1 MSETLQRPV
10 VDLTTTTLPPVG
22 VAEMIRVLAGDLPQV
37 GVTFEPDLALLWI
50 DLLPEPKPVFTMSCI
65 ASVAAIQEAVIAY
78 NAGGPLEPIRFLAY
92 RAKGEVFSLG
102 GDLDYYLGCLAA
114 GDRDGLERYARLA
127 TQVIELNTNGL
138 GGQVITLSTI
148 HARALGG
155 GIDPARACNV
165 MVAEDRANFSYP
177 EVHYNHFPISA
188 VPVLIRRAGA
198 IEAERILTSGDVYSP
213 EEFLAKGVLDAVVP
227 AGGGEDW
234 IRKYVEKAST
244 SHRARVMLFEAFNR
258 RFGNLKVELA
268 DAAALWVD
276 HIMGLS
282 AIEVAKLQRIAN
294 AQNRMLTRRGRDAAA
309 AA

>member
-1 MSETLQRPV
+1 MSDTLQRPV
-10 VDLTTTTLPPVG
+10 VDRPTPMLAPVG
-22 VAEMIRVLAGDLPQV
+22 VADAIRALAGDLPQV
-37 GVTFEPDLALLWI
+37 DISFEPALSLLWI
-50 DLLPEPKPVFTMSCI
+50 DLAPEPKPVFTMECI
-65 ASVAAIQEAVIAY
+65 ASVAAVQEAVMAH
-78 NAGGPLEPIRFLAY
+78 NLGGPLEPVRFLAY

-102 GDLDYYLGCLAA
+102 GDLDYYLGCLAR
-114 GDRDGLERYARLA
+114 GDRQGLERYARLA

-138 GGQVITLSTI
+138 RGQVITLSTV

-165 MVAEDRANFSYP
+165 MVAEERASFSYP

-198 IEAERILTSGDVYSP
+198 IEAERILTSGDVYAP

-227 AGGGEDW
+227 AGDGEDW
-234 IRKYVEKAST
+234 LRRYAEKAAT

-258 RFGNLKVELA
+258 RFGDLRADLA

-276 HIMGLS
+276 HIMSLS
-282 AIEVAKLQRIAN
+282 AVEVAKLQRIAN
-294 AQNRMLTRRGRDAAA
+294 AQNRMLSRRGRDAAA
-309 AA
+309 A